1 MAGRLHRKPGFPYYI
16 TAPDYR
22 VTSAGIQVL
31 HYLCHALNLQ
41 GLDAWVTGCTVVNP
55 DLKTPILTE
64 DVRREHVRQGR
75 TAIAVYPEV
84 YPGNILNAPVC
95 VRYMLNR
102 EDALGQGTVNAG
114 PDDLF
119 FYFRPEF
126 RPSDEPVN
134 VLTLPSTDM
143 SLFAPDDNRV
153 RTSNY
158 LYLHRLPAEAVNYA
172 ELPDDIQLL
181 SMDNP
186 LTLEQLAHAFK
197 GAKALYTYE
206 AGSTCTKALLSGCPV
221 VALRAPG
228 HEGLAATQK
237 TSDDLGGGFAFDDS
251 EASLERARA
260 ELPAMRAFQLS
271 IEDQFWQQL
280 DSFIELTQ
288 ARAAREHQRDS
299 GSVNDWLAS
308 RAPIQSHSAL
318 IDQYLQR
325 HPVDGRLGIVIVDRE
340 GNLEA
345 VIQTLQSLD
354 SDTAHYANL
363 GVLVL
368 TPLTLD
374 PQHSNADLQF
384 VTYAPGQLEQTLN
397 ARLGDFA
404 CAWFMR
410 VEAGVRFL
418 PAGLQVMA
426 LELLAAP
433 GCRAIYGDEFYRDG
447 SDELTSAYRPGF
459 NLDYLLSAPAHMAR
473 HWLWNKA
480 CVQAMGG
487 FASDCGSASEL
498 AMILRLV
505 ESEGLAG
512 LGHVNEPI
520 LVADAPSLAADPQ
533 VEALLHRHVQARGYE
548 HARVA
553 ALADGHYRILYNLPH
568 RPRSTVMILANQPL
582 ALLQRCLASV
592 LEVTANPDFD
602 VVVVDVQA
610 TPAST
615 RAWLATLGREVD
627 SRVWVAQQAH
637 LASDVAVVNATV
649 AGLQADYLV
658 LLAGNALIEQPQWLD
673 NLVNHAV
680 RGEVAVVGPK
690 LVDSHGRCLSAGL
703 VLGLDDI
710 AGPAFANTPGDARGY
725 LDRLVVDQNYSAV
738 SGDCLMI
745 RRELFNQLDGLDA
758 QDLGLAAATL
768 DLCLRATQA
777 GCLVVWTPF
786 AQVTLLDTVQALPSA
801 ASREAAQVER
811 RTLQQRWLPLLAD
824 DPAYNQNLRL
834 DRGGFRPDYR
844 LSREWRRIGQALLPR
859 VLCQT
864 VGSSEDSEVSAQ
876 VFKALL
882 EHQRLEGVV
891 CQPLLSALE
900 LQRFAPDSIIYSLSL
915 TTPLGAEQVGEQRA
929 VSALRVVD
937 LSHSIAQALEQGLDL
952 NGYVAA
958 ITPQLREVA
967 PLVDRIVVPDE
978 EAAQALRSLHSD
990 VRQWHTPDL
999 ENIARHW
1006 LVA

>member
-22 VTSAGIQVL
+22 ETSAGIQVL

-41 GLDAWVTGCTVVNP
+41 GHDAWVTGCSKVNP

-64 DVRREHVRQGR
+64 GIRQQHQRDGR
-75 TAIAVYPEV
+75 TPIAVYAEV
-84 YPGNILNAPVC
+84 YPGNILNTPVC

-102 EDALGQGTVNAG
+102 EGALGPGSVEAG

-126 RPSDEPVN
+126 YQGAADESVN

-143 SLFAPDDNRV
+143 NLFAPDDSRV

-172 ELPDDIQLL
+172 QLPDDIQLL
-181 SMDNP
+181 SMDSP
-186 LTLEQLAHAFK
+186 LTLQQLAHAFK

-228 HEGLAATQK
+228 HEHLAATQK
-237 TSDDLGGGFAFDDS
+237 TADDLGGGFAWDDS
-251 EASLERARA
+251 DASLERARA
-260 ELPAMRAFQLS
+260 ELPGMRAYQLG
-271 IEDQFWQQL
+271 IEDIFWDQL
-280 DSFIELTQ
+280 DEFVRLTQ
-288 ARAAREHQRDS
+288 ARAAAENSRDS
-299 GSVNDWLAS
+299 GSISDWLAS
-308 RAPIQSHSAL
+308 RAPVKSHAAL
-318 IDQYLQR
+318 IDEHLQQHR
-325 HPVDGRLGIVIVDRE
+325 QDGRLGIVIIDRE
-340 GNLEA
+340 GNLEP

-354 SDTAHYANL
+354 SDTAHYDNL
-363 GVLVL
+363 GVMVL

-384 VTYAPGQLEQTLN
+384 VTYTPGQLEQTLN
-397 ARLGDFA
+397 ARLGAFD

-418 PAGLQVMA
+418 PAGLQTMA

-433 GCRAIYGDEFYRDG
+433 GCRAIYGDEFYRVG
-447 SDELTSAYRPGF
+447 ASDMNSAYRPGF
-459 NLDYLLSAPAHMAR
+459 NLDYLLSAPAHMSR

-487 FASDCGSASEL
+487 FEHECGSASEL

-520 LVADAPSLAADPQ
+520 LVADTPSSAADPH
-533 VEALLHRHVQARGYE
+533 VEALLHRHLQARGYAQ
-548 HARVA
+548 ARVA

-568 RPRSTVMILANQPL
+568 HSRSTVMVLADQPL
-582 ALLQRCLASV
+582 ALLQRCLNSL

-602 VVVVDVQA
+602 VVMVNVA
-610 TPAST
+610 GTSEST
-615 RAWLATLGREVD
+615 RAWLATLGRDYD
-627 SRVWVAQQAH
+627 SRVWVASHAQLPA
-637 LASDVAVVNATV
+637 VAALNAT
-649 AGLQADYLV
+649 AATLTNDYLV
-658 LLAGNALIEQPQWLD
+658 MLAGNTLIEQPQWLD
-673 NLVNHAV
+673 NLINHAV

-690 LVDSHGRCLSAGL
+690 LVDSQGRCQSAGL
-703 VLGLDDI
+703 ILGLDDI
-710 AGPAFANTPGDARGY
+710 AGPAFFNEPSDARGY
-725 LDRLVVDQNYSAV
+725 LDRLLVDQNYSAV
-738 SGDCLMI
+738 SGDCLMM
-745 RRELFNQLDGLDA
+745 RREVFNQLGGLDNA
-758 QDLGLAAATL
+758 LSLSAATL
-768 DLCLRATQA
+768 DLCLRSLQA
-777 GCLVVWTPF
+777 GCLTVWTPF
-786 AQVTLLDTVQALPSA
+786 AHVTLLDSVQPLPSA
-801 ASREAAQVER
+801 AAEEAARLER

-844 LSREWRRIGQALLPR
+844 FSREWRRIGQALLPR

-864 VGSSEDSEVSAQ
+864 AVSGEEQITQQ
-876 VFKALL
+876 VFKALQDS
-882 EHQRLEGVV
+882 QRLEGVV
-891 CQPLLSALE
+891 CQPMLSALE
-900 LQRFAPDSIIYSLSL
+900 LQRFAPDSIVYSLSL
-915 TTPLGAEQVGEQRA
+915 TDPLRIAQIEEQA
-929 VSALRVVD
+929 VVPALRVVD
-937 LSHSIAQALEQGLDL
+937 LSQSIAQALDQGLDL
-952 NGYVAA
+952 KGYIAA
-958 ITPQLREVA
+958 IMPQLQAVA
-967 PLVDRIVVPDE
+967 PLVDRLVIPDA
-978 EAAQALRSLHSD
+978 EAAEALRAVHKD

>member
-16 TAPDYR
+16 TAPNYR
-22 VTSAGIQVL
+22 ETSAGIQVL

-41 GLDAWVTGCTVVNP
+41 GHDAWVTGCSVVNP

-64 DVRREHVRQGR
+64 GIRQEHQRQGR
-75 TAIAVYPEV
+75 TAIGVYAEV
-84 YPGNILNAPVC
+84 YPGNMLNTPVC

-102 EDALGQGTVNAG
+102 EGALTQDGVNAG

-126 RPSDEPVN
+126 GPVDQPIN

-143 SLFAPDDNRV
+143 SLFAPDDSRV

-158 LYLHRLPAEAVNYA
+158 LFLHRLPAEAVNHA

-186 LTLEQLAHAFK
+186 LTLQQLAHAFK

-228 HEGLAATQK
+228 HEALAATQK
-237 TSDDLGGGFAFDDS
+237 TADDLGGGFAWDDS
-251 EASLERARA
+251 EASLEQARA
-260 ELPAMRAFQLS
+260 ELPAMRAYQLG
-271 IEDQFWQQL
+271 IEDQFWEQL
-280 DSFIELTQ
+280 GEFVSLTQ
-288 ARAAREHQRDS
+288 ARASAENSRDS
-299 GSVNDWLAS
+299 GSITEWLAS
-308 RAPIQSHSAL
+308 RAPARSHSAL
-318 IDQYLQR
+318 IDQYVQDHR
-325 HPVDGRLGIVIVDRE
+325 EDGRLGIVVIDRE
-340 GNLEA
+340 GHLGP
-345 VIQTLQSLD
+345 VIETLQSLD
-354 SDTAHYANL
+354 SDTAHYDNL

-368 TPLTLD
+368 TPLSLD
-374 PQHSNADLQF
+374 PEHSNADLRF
-384 VTYAPGQLEQTLN
+384 VTYVPGQLEQTLN
-397 ARLGDFA
+397 AQLIDFD

-418 PAGLQVMA
+418 PAGLQTMA

-433 GCRAIYGDEFYRDG
+433 GCRAIYGDEFYRVG
-447 SDELTSAYRPGF
+447 TSDMNSAYRPGF
-459 NLDYLLSAPAHMAR
+459 NLDFLLSAPAHMSR

-480 CVQAMGG
+480 CVQRMGG
-487 FASDCGSASEL
+487 FDPASGSASEL
-498 AMILRLV
+498 AMILRMV
-505 ESEGLAG
+505 ETEGLTG
-512 LGHVNEPI
+512 LGHVNEPL
-520 LVADAPSLAADPQ
+520 LVADSPSSAADPQ
-533 VEALLHRHVQARGYE
+533 VEAELHRHLQARGYDQ
-548 HARVA
+548 ARVA
-553 ALADGHYRILYNLPH
+553 ALAEGHYRILYNLPH

-602 VVVVDVQA
+602 VVMIEVAD
-610 TPAST
+610 TPAAT
-615 RAWLATLGREVD
+615 RSWLASLGREVGA
-627 SRVWVAQQAH
+627 RVSVAAHAH
-637 LASDVAVVNATV
+637 LDSDVAALNATA
-649 AGLQADYLV
+649 AGLSNDYLV
-658 LLAGNALIEQPQWLD
+658 VLAGNALIEQPQWLD
-673 NLVNHAV
+673 NLINHAV

-690 LVDSHGRCLSAGL
+690 LVDSHGRCRSAGL
-703 VLGLDDI
+703 VLGLNDI
-710 AGPAFANTPGDARGY
+710 AGPAFVNEPTGARGY
-725 LDRLVVDQNYSAV
+725 LDRLLVDQNYSAV
-738 SGDCLMI
+738 SADCLMV
-745 RRELFNQLDGLDA
+745 RREVFSQLGGLDA
-758 QDLGLAAATL
+758 QGLDLSGASL

-801 ASREAAQVER
+801 AGEAAVLQQR

-834 DRGGFRPDYR
+834 DRGGYRPDYR
-844 LSREWRRIGQALLPR
+844 FSREWRRIGPALLPR

-864 VGSSEDSEVSAQ
+864 VGNGDDSQVTAQ

-891 CQPLLSALE
+891 CQALLSAIE
-900 LQRFAPDSIIYSLSL
+900 LQRFAPDSIVYSLSL
-915 TTPLGAEQVGEQRA
+915 NEAIAPERVEEHRLVP
-929 VSALRVVD
+929 ALRVVD
-937 LSHSIAQALEQGLDL
+937 LSHSIAQALDQGMDL
-952 NGYVAA
+952 NGYLAA
-958 ITPQLREVA
+958 VTPQLKAIA
-967 PLVDRIVVPDE
+967 PLVDRVVVPDA
-978 EAAQALRSLHSD
+978 EAASALQGVHGD

-999 ENIARHW
+999 QNIARHW
-1006 LVA
+1006 LVK

>member
-22 VTSAGIQVL
+22 ETSAGIQVL

-41 GLDAWVTGCTVVNP
+41 GHDAWVTGCSVVNP
-55 DLKTPILTE
+55 NLKTPILTE
-64 DVRREHVRQGR
+64 ELRHEHTRQGR

-102 EDALGQGTVNAG
+102 EDALGQGAVNAG

-143 SLFAPDDNRV
+143 SLFAPDDSRV
-153 RTSNY
+153 RTANY

-186 LTLEQLAHAFK
+186 LTLQQLAHAFK

-228 HEGLAATQK
+228 HEQLAATQK
-237 TSDDLGGGFAFDDS
+237 TSDDLGGGFAWDDS
-251 EASLERARA
+251 EASLDRARA

-280 DSFIELTQ
+280 DTFVSLTQ
-288 ARAAREHQRDS
+288 ACAAREQLRDS
-299 GSVNDWLAS
+299 GSVNEWLAS
-308 RAPIQSHSAL
+308 RAPIQSHSDL
-318 IDQYLQR
+318 IDQHLQR
-325 HPVDGRLGIVIVDRE
+325 HPVDGRLGVVIIDRE
-340 GNLEA
+340 GNLEP

-368 TPLTLD
+368 TPLSLD

-397 ARLGDFA
+397 AHLNDFA

-418 PAGLQVMA
+418 PAGLQIMA

-433 GCRAIYGDEFYRDG
+433 GCRAIYGDEFYRSG
-447 SDELTSAYRPGF
+447 ADEMDSAYRPGF

-480 CVQAMGG
+480 CIQAMGG

-505 ESEGLAG
+505 EAEGLAG

-520 LVADAPSLAADPQ
+520 LVADAPDCAADPQ
-533 VEALLHRHVQARGYE
+533 VEAQLHRHLQARGYDL
-548 HARVA
+548 ARVA
-553 ALADGHYRILYNLPH
+553 ALAEGHYRILYNLPH
-568 RPRSTVMILANQPL
+568 HPRSTVMVLADQPL
-582 ALLQRCLASV
+582 ALLQRCVASV
-592 LEVTANPDFD
+592 LDVTANPDFEL
-602 VVVVDVQA
+602 VLVDVA
-610 TPAST
+610 STTAST
-615 RAWLATLGREVD
+615 RTWLHGLGSD
-627 SRVWVAQQAH
+627 ARVRVVNQAH
-637 LASDVAVVNATV
+637 LPTQVAAVNATA
-649 AGLQADYLV
+649 AGLAHDYLV

-673 NLVNHAV
+673 NLINHAV

-690 LVDSHGRCLSAGL
+690 LVDGQGNCLSAGL

-710 AGPAFANTPGDARGY
+710 AGPAFANAASDAAGY
-725 LDRLVVDQNYSAV
+725 LDRLRVDQNYSAV
-738 SGDCLMI
+738 SGDCLMM
-745 RRELFNQLDGLDA
+745 RRELFNQLGGLDGEG
-758 QDLGLAAATL
+758 LGLAAATL

-786 AQVTLLDTVQALPSA
+786 AQVTLLDSVQALPCA
-801 ASREAAQVER
+801 AAQEAARLER

-844 LSREWRRIGQALLPR
+844 FSREWRRIGQALLPR

-864 VGSSEDSEVSAQ
+864 AVTGDEQVTHQ
-876 VFKALL
+876 VFKALQD
-882 EHQRLEGVV
+882 HQRLEGTV
-891 CQPLLSALE
+891 CQQMLSALE

-915 TTPLGAEQVGEQRA
+915 TDAPRTAQIAEQA
-929 VSALRVVD
+929 VVPALRVVD
-937 LSHSIAQALEQGLDL
+937 LSQSIAQALDQGLDL
-952 NGYVAA
+952 NGYLAA
-958 ITPQLREVA
+958 ITPQLQA
-967 PLVDRIVVPDE
+967 IAGLVDRIVVPDA
-978 EAAQALRSLHSD
+978 EAAEALRKVYGD

-999 ENIARHW
+999 ENLARHW
-1006 LVA
+1006 LTA